1 MVILAV
7 VLTNNA
13 ILIYEKIPCARIK
26 INNKIRLVLRSDLSA
41 FISSPNKYG
50 NANEA
55 RAEAAKKNI
64 PNVNISA
71 YGLR

>member
-1 MVILAV
+1 MF
-7 VLTNNA
+7 
-13 ILIYEKIPCARIK
+13 
-26 INNKIRLVLRSDLSA
+26 RSDLSA